1 MAELQKIKRE
11 KAAEEREKE
20 DIKKQEEERIR
31 LEIIVLPIYSSFA
44 HFILN
49 IIDSFE

>member
-20 DIKKQEEERIR
+20 DLKKQEEEKIR
-31 LEIIVLPIYSSFA
+31 SVILLTEVHIIIK
-44 HFILN
+44 HHK
-49 IIDSFE
+49 IIM

>member
-20 DIKKQEEERIR
+20 DLKKQEEEKIR
-31 LEIIVLPIYSSFA
+31 
-44 HFILN
+44 
-49 IIDSFE
+49 

>member
-20 DIKKQEEERIR
+20 DLKKQEEEKIR
-31 LEIIVLPIYSSFA
+31 SVILLTEVHVINKHHEI
-44 HFILN
+44 N
-49 IIDSFE
+49 M

>member
-20 DIKKQEEERIR
+20 DLKKQEEEKIR
-31 LEIIVLPIYSSFA
+31 WVILLTEVHIINK
-44 HFILN
+44 HHK
-49 IIDSFE
+49 IIM

>member
-20 DIKKQEEERIR
+20 EIRQQEEERIR
-31 LEIIVLPIYSSFA
+31 LVRISVALKCLIYLS
-44 HFILN
+44 
-49 IIDSFE
+49 